1 MNILIDSVPLMINIG
16 GTEYGVNSDFR
27 IWIMFEQ
34 LLTDTSVTDTAKN
47 SAAFNLIFSDE
58 KPPLTDEAISKILWF
73 YSCGKEADE
82 SNSCEEEADETDRR
96 IYDYDCDDDYIYS
109 AFLQQYKIDLQT
121 AKLHWWQ
128 FRALLKG
135 LTDDCKFV
143 EIMSYRAIKIDGD
156 MPKRQR
162 EFYRKMKK
170 LYALPVSA
178 DEIERTKAIEDALL
192 AGKGVNNLL

>member
-1 MNILIDSVPLMINIG
+1 MNILIDSVPSTINISG
-16 GTEYGVNSDFR
+16 AEYKINSDFR

-34 LLTDTSVTDTAKN
+34 LLTDASAPDTAKN
-47 SAAFNLIFSDE
+47 AAAFNLIFCDE
-58 KPPLTDEAISKILWF
+58 KPSLTDEAVNKILWF

-82 SNSCEEEADETDRR
+82 SSCEDDADETERR
-96 IYDYDCDDDYIYS
+96 IYDYDYDDDYIYS

-128 FRALLKG
+128 FKALLKG

-192 AGKGVNNLL
+192 SGKSVNNLL